1 MESVGESSYRHIQ
14 ESMRLGEAHDIY
26 YYTHSTMM
34 KQTIPTIVDIR
45 FKQALNNLQ
54 AGSSTFII
62 SVDQG
67 ISDILFGARLPA
79 QGVNGAD
86 YSAKA
91 VAPGW
96 LYALINRISVRYS
109 GSPQYFWTGGQMLL
123 ENLREM
129 PNPTTR
135 DQLFQLGGLAMSGA
149 VAGAGDFAGDS
160 LYAYAYLNLPHD
172 SPNGSLMKP
181 NPFPSELLS
190 QPIVITLELNPIQY
204 IFSSNVAGGALTGAP
219 TSLVEAWFQVKQV
232 HAKDRGELFYPS
244 SDRGKAYSFPSKAFY
259 QNEITIALP
268 AGQGQGGTGTFST
281 LLTGFR
287 NGQVR
292 SIILWLTDDAQTNPQ
307 TGAPFVKNYYNFAL
321 PRDIQLLYNG
331 TVYYDAQGT
340 SSIFWNLVSS
350 ETPSQVTSSALS
362 IAGLN
367 PGAVIAKVPGVVNWV
382 EIPFSQVYEQLSGS
396 HMYVA
401 GKEIMN
407 AVVNLQL
414 TVPDATKNY
423 TLHAM
428 YAYNCVMM
436 VAGGSVEYVF

>member
-1 MESVGESSYRHIQ
+1 MESIGESAYRHIQ
-14 ESMRLGEAHDIY
+14 ESMRLGKAHDIY
-26 YYTHSTMM
+26 YYTHETMS

-45 FKQALNNLQ
+45 FKQALNNLR

-67 ISDILFGARLPA
+67 ISDILFGALLPA
-79 QGVNGAD
+79 QGAGVD
-86 YSAKA
+86 YTNLA
-91 VAPGW
+91 VPRGW

-109 GSPQYFWTGGQMLL
+109 GSPQYFWTGAQVLI

-129 PNPTTR
+129 PNPTCR
-135 DQLFQLGGLAMSGA
+135 DQLFQLGGAMMNSLSL
-149 VAGAGDFAGDS
+149 FAGDN

-190 QPIVITLELNPIQY
+190 QPIVITLEMNPIQS
-204 IFSSNVAGGALTGAP
+204 IFSSGVALGSLAGAP
-219 TSLVEAWFQVKQV
+219 QQLADAWFQVKQV

-259 QNEITIALP
+259 QNEVTIALP
-268 AGQGQGGTGTFST
+268 AGGGQGGTGSFQT

-292 SIILWLTDDAQTNPQ
+292 SIILWLTDDADTNP
-307 TGAPFVKNYYNFAL
+307 TLGAPFARNFTNYGL
-321 PRDIQLLYNG
+321 PHDVRLLYNG

-340 SSIFWNLVSS
+340 SSQFWDLVSK
-350 ETPSQVTSSALS
+350 ETPSQLNCTVLT
-362 IAGLN
+362 AGA
-367 PGAVIAKVPGVVNWV
+367 PGAPIVATSADKFWV
-382 EIPFSQVYEQLSGS
+382 EIPFSQVFEQLSGS

-407 AVVNLQL
+407 AVVNLEL
-414 TVPDATKNY
+414 SVPNPNKSY
-423 TLHAM
+423 TLHAV
-428 YAYNCVMM
+428 YAYNAVMM
-436 VAGGSVEYVF
+436 IAGGSVEYCF

>member
-1 MESVGESSYRHIQ
+1 MESMSESSYRHLQ

-26 YYTHSTMM
+26 YYTHDTMM
-34 KQTIPTIVDIR
+34 KQTIATIVDNR
-45 FKQALNNLQ
+45 FFQALNNLSQ
-54 AGSSTFII
+54 GSSTFII

-67 ISDILFGARLPA
+67 ISDIMLGAKLPA
-79 QGVNGAD
+79 DGAGGVD
-86 YSAKA
+86 YTGLA
-91 VAPGW
+91 VPRGW

-109 GSPQYFWTGGQMLL
+109 GSPQYFWTGGQILI

-135 DQLFQLGGLAMSGA
+135 DQLFQLGGSYLNADDA
-149 VAGAGDFAGDS
+149 DAGFPAAGDDQAP
-160 LYAYAYLNLPHD
+160 LYAYAYINLPHS

-190 QPIVITLELNPIQY
+190 QPIVITCELNQVKS
-204 IFSSNVAGGALTGAP
+204 IFSSSNAQGDIADAP
-219 TSLVEAWFQVKQV
+219 TALETAWFQVKQV

-268 AGQGQGGTGTFST
+268 ANGSADGKFST

-292 SIILWLTDDAQTNPQ
+292 SVIMWLTQDADTQPATS
-307 TGAPFVKNYYNFAL
+307 APFVKNFTNFQL

-331 TVYYDAQGT
+331 TVYYYAQGT
-340 SSIFWNLVSS
+340 SSEFWNLVST
-350 ETPSQVTSSALS
+350 ETPSQLQASVLALS
-362 IAGLN
+362 SGN
-367 PGAVIAKVPGVVNWV
+367 VVSVDTTVNWV
-382 EIPFSQVYEQLSGS
+382 EIPFSQVFEQLSGS

-414 TVPDATKNY
+414 TVPDRTKAY
-423 TLHAM
+423 TLHAV